1 MDPITA
7 HVVIDRPREEIFEY
21 LADIAN
27 HPEFCD
33 HFMKEWRLTRVES
46 YGRGAG
52 ARFKLDAP
60 LDRFAW
66 GDMTFIE
73 MQPPYQIVAAGRGG
87 KFNRNETWTTW
98 TLTPSGGAT
107 RVEVTTESAPKLPT
121 DRFIETVTGRRA
133 WYTRNLKKALGRL
146 QGNLEDNDERA
157 TDRGVRATVGGL

>member
-1 MDPITA
+1 MQPVTSAITIA
-7 HVVIDRPREEIFEY
+7 RPREEVFAY

-27 HPEFCD
+27 HPEFSD
-33 HFMKEWRLTRVES
+33 HFMKQWRLTRVES

-60 LDRFAW
+60 MDRFSW

-73 MQPPYQIVAAGRGG
+73 VQPPYQIVAAGRGG

-98 TLTPSGGAT
+98 TLTPSGSST

-133 WYTRNLKKALGRL
+133 WYKRNLKKALSRL
-146 QGNLEDNDERA
+146 QGNLEDNDEQK